1 MPDGFFVFE
10 ERTCGCQTIF
20 NLGFLPG
27 CPNEQASVET
37 HWSSKAEKNL
47 NFGELAKL
55 CDLNPKKKAKKIC
68 IFERAGH
75 KVGQKDISYRKLFR
89 DLCFYHCRVDSI
101 FIVPPINSG

>member
-1 MPDGFFVFE
+1 M
-10 ERTCGCQTIF
+10 
-20 NLGFLPG
+20 NKHL
-27 CPNEQASVET
+27 
-37 HWSSKAEKNL
+37 SKLIGHQRQSKNL

-89 DLCFYHCRVDSI
+89 DLCFFHCRADSI
-101 FIVPPINSG
+101 LLLFL